1 MYHAQYLILIQYLY
15 IQNFQLH
22 GASLVSSSVLFI
34 GPTYY
39 PLYPVST
46 VEDPLE
52 ATPSH
57 VIPSPMAPLEPPWPL
72 LPPLETRGKKKK
84 GGGGG
89 GGSLNASLNS
99 VNFRH
104 FLAAQEKAFFVTENL
119 CCKEKPQSN
128 DWLYE

>member
-1 MYHAQYLILIQYLY
+1 MDTWCPTHEFYCT
-15 IQNFQLH
+15 
-22 GASLVSSSVLFI
+22 LFT

-72 LPPLETRGKKKK
+72 LPPLETRAKKKK
-84 GGGGG
+84 GGGGGG

-104 FLAAQEKAFFVTENL
+104 FLAAQEKAFFLLKMYAVRKTS
-119 CCKEKPQSN
+119 K
-128 DWLYE
+128 